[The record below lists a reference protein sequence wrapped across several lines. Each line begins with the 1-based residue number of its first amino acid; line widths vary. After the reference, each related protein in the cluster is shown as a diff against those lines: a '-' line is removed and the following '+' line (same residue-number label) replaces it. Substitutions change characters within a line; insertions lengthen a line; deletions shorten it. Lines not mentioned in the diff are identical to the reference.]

1 MSFEMWLF
9 AIKKLAQSYDMA
21 LTIYEQLS
29 DAEKEQLKKEYYE
42 YIRV

>member
-29 DAEKEQLKKEYYE
+29 DEEKEQLKKEYYE
-42 YIRV
+42 YVRV